1 MSFADITG
9 NEKLKERLGQIITGK
24 RIFHGYIFE
33 GPSAD
38 ADALA
43 DQFVKAALCQSG
55 TGDSCYSC
63 VSCRKVDAGNSED
76 IITYGTEGSI
86 KDKEVQALISRTLKK
101 SYTGNRVFM
110 IIRNADQMT
119 ARAQN
124 RLLKTLEEPPAG
136 VTIIMI
142 TENAENLLQTI
153 RSRAQ
158 LIKLYSDG
166 VEQPESDPEFR
177 RRAIA
182 TASAVIGGS
191 PAFEIWKDIEFF
203 TSAKPT
209 AQAFIG
215 IAETFYRDV
224 LISAYDRDGRLII
237 NKDCMDLIEKCSKR
251 LSPDVLASA
260 IESSETAAADLAK
273 NVSAGHAVKYMIFD
287 IQEKL
292 KK

>member
-1 MSFADITG
+1 MSFSEITG

-33 GPSAD
+33 GPAAD

-43 DQFVKAALCQSG
+43 DQFVKAALCESQS
-55 TGDSCYSC
+55 GDSCDSC

-76 IITYGTEGSI
+76 IITYGVEGSI

-124 RLLKTLEEPPAG
+124 RLLKTLEEPPTG

-166 VEQPESDPEFR
+166 VEKPESDEEFR
-177 RRAIA
+177 KRAIA
-182 TASAVIGGS
+182 TAAAVIEGKPVFS
-191 PAFEIWKDIEFF
+191 IWKDIEFF
-203 TSAKPT
+203 VSAKPS

-237 NKDCMDLIEKCSKR
+237 NRDSIDVIERCRKK
-251 LSPDVLASA
+251 LSPDILAGA
-260 IESSETAAADLAK
+260 IESSETAAADLAR

-292 KK
+292 AR

>member
-1 MSFADITG
+1 MSFSDISG
-9 NEKLKERLGQIITGK
+9 NEKLKERLAQIILSGK
-24 RIFHGYIFE
+24 IFHGYIFE
-33 GPSAD
+33 GPSAQ

-43 DQFVKAALCQSG
+43 DQFVRAALCESKS
-55 TGDSCYSC
+55 GDSCDRC
-63 VSCRKVDAGNSED
+63 VSCRKIDAGNSED

-110 IIRNADQMT
+110 IIKNADQMT

-136 VTIIMI
+136 VTIIMV
-142 TENAENLLQTI
+142 TENSENLLQTI
-153 RSRAQ
+153 RSRVQ
-158 LIKLYSDG
+158 LIKLFSDG
-166 VEQPESDPEFR
+166 VEKPESDPEFR

-182 TASAVIGGS
+182 TASAVIEGK
-191 PAFEIWKDIEFF
+191 PAYALWKDIEFF
-203 TSAKPT
+203 TSAKPQ

-237 NKDCMDLIEKCSKR
+237 NRDSIDDIHRCVKNV
-251 LSPDVLASA
+251 SPEVVAKA